1 MSNTLYNDILSQYI
15 NAYDEYMVIDNSSG
29 YSVNDIYYL
38 DSKKIYDSSAI
49 IQGFEYDDAHKRIIN
64 NTDYPMD

>member
-15 NAYDEYMVIDNSSG
+15 NAYDETIVIDNSSG

-38 DSKKIYDSSAI
+38 DSKKIYNK
-49 IQGFEYDDAHKRIIN
+49 YNDA
-64 NTDYPMD
+64 